1 LTKITT
7 GSREAGN
14 AVSEIQNR
22 ICTICGEEKSEG
34 QVWFLVAQSHWEDKL
49 RILKWQ
55 DELAD
60 RRGMHRACCPAHVQE
75 LVTHWMTSGDLDFLL
90 APVEVMPGNLGSGR
104 NSALPIV
111 AEADTKGAHEIGELA
126 VDRESVGRA
135 LNENP
140 DSLLIILDELRD
152 ALERE
157 MAGASARLESGAGM
171 SSGLM
176 RQM

>member
-1 LTKITT
+1 MV
-7 GSREAGN
+7 G
-14 AVSEIQNR
+14 VQNR
-22 ICTICGEEKSEG
+22 VCTICGEEKLEG
-34 QVWFLVAQSHWEDKL
+34 QVWFLVAESHWEDKL

-60 RRGMHRACCPAHVQE
+60 RSGMHRACCPAHVQE
-75 LVTHWMTSGDLDFLL
+75 LVTHWMTTGNLDFLL
-90 APVEVMPGNLGSGR
+90 APVELMPGKLQPRRG
-104 NSALPIV
+104 SALPIV
-111 AEADTKGAHEIGELA
+111 AETDTRGAHEIGELA
-126 VDRESVGRA
+126 VDRESLGRA

-157 MAGASARLESGAGM
+157 MSGASARPESGAGM
-171 SSGLM
+171 SSGWM

>member
-1 LTKITT
+1 M
-7 GSREAGN
+7 G
-14 AVSEIQNR
+14 VQV
-22 ICTICGEEKSEG
+22 CTICGEEKSQG
-34 QVWFLVAQSHWEDKL
+34 QVWFLVAESHGEDKL
-49 RILKWQ
+49 KILQWH
-55 DELAD
+55 DELAT
-60 RRGMHRACCPAHVQE
+60 RRGIHHACCPAHVQE

-90 APVEVMPGNLGSGR
+90 ASADVAPKERRTR
-104 NSALPIV
+104 NSALPVV
-111 AEADTKGAHEIGELA
+111 AEADTRGGREIGELA

-157 MAGASARLESGAGM
+157 TTGASARLESGAAMGQ
-171 SSGLM
+171 GFL

>member
-1 LTKITT
+1 MDETP
-7 GSREAGN
+7 SP
-14 AVSEIQNR
+14 V
-22 ICTICGEEKSEG
+22 CTICGEEKSEG

-49 RILKWQ
+49 KILRWQ
-55 DELAD
+55 DEIAD

-90 APVEVMPGNLGSGR
+90 SSVEVAPITLRRLQGSR
-104 NSALPIV
+104 LPIV
-111 AEADTKGAHEIGELA
+111 AEADTRGAGEIGELA
-126 VDRESVGRA
+126 VHRESIGRA

-157 MAGASARLESGAGM
+157 MTGASVRLESGAAMG
-171 SSGLM
+171 SGFL
-176 RQM
+176 RQI

>member
-1 LTKITT
+1 MG
-7 GSREAGN
+7 GS
-14 AVSEIQNR
+14 QNR
-22 ICTICGEEKSEG
+22 ICTICGEEKLEG
-34 QVWFLVAQSHWEDKL
+34 QVWFLVAESHWEDKL

-55 DELAD
+55 DEFAD

-75 LVTHWMTSGDLDFLL
+75 LVTHWMTSGDLSFLL
-90 APVEVMPGNLGSGR
+90 APLEMMPSNLLAGR
-104 NSALPIV
+104 GSALPVV
-111 AEADTKGAHEIGELA
+111 AETVTKGAYEIGELA
-126 VDRESVGRA
+126 VDRESLGRV

-157 MAGASARLESGAGM
+157 MSGASARLESGVGM
-171 SSGLM
+171 SSGFT

>member
-1 LTKITT
+1 MPK
-7 GSREAGN
+7 SRKAMAG
-14 AVSEIQNR
+14 IQNW
-22 ICTICGEEKSEG
+22 ICTICGDEKLQG
-34 QVWFLVAQSHWEDKL
+34 QVWFLVAESHWEDKL

-60 RRGMHRACCPAHVQE
+60 RRGMLRACCPAHVQE
-75 LVTHWMTSGDLDFLL
+75 LVTHWMTSGDLSFLL
-90 APVEVMPGNLGSGR
+90 APLEMMPSNLPAGRPSG
-104 NSALPIV
+104 LPIV
-111 AEADTKGAHEIGELA
+111 AEADTKGAYAIGELA

-157 MAGASARLESGAGM
+157 TAAASARPESGAHI
-171 SSGLM
+171 SSGWM

>member
-1 LTKITT
+1 M
-7 GSREAGN
+7 G
-14 AVSEIQNR
+14 IQ

-34 QVWFLVAQSHWEDKL
+34 QVWFLVAESHWEDKL
-49 RILKWQ
+49 KILQWQ
-55 DELAD
+55 DELAN

-75 LVTHWMTSGDLDFLL
+75 LVTHWMATGDVDFLL
-90 APVEVMPGNLGSGR
+90 ASTEPAHDVRRSRGVT
-104 NSALPIV
+104 LPIV
-111 AEADTKGAHEIGELA
+111 AEADTRGAREIGELA
-126 VDRESVGRA
+126 VDRESMGRV

-157 MAGASARLESGAGM
+157 TAGASARLESGTGIG
-171 SSGLM
+171 SRLM

>member
-1 LTKITT
+1 M
-7 GSREAGN
+7 AGT
-14 AVSEIQNR
+14 QNQ
-22 ICTICGEEKSEG
+22 ICTICGEQKSDG
-34 QVWFLVAQSHWEDKL
+34 QVWFLLVESHWEDKL

-60 RRGMHRACCPAHVQE
+60 RRGMHCACCPAHVQE

-90 APVEVMPGNLGSGR
+90 APVEVLPRNLRPGRG
-104 NSALPIV
+104 SALPIL
-111 AEADTKGAHEIGELA
+111 AEADTRGAYEIGELA

-157 MAGASARLESGAGM
+157 TAAASARPESGAHM
-171 SSGLM
+171 SSGLI

>member
-1 LTKITT
+1 MV
-7 GSREAGN
+7 G
-14 AVSEIQNR
+14 VQNR
-22 ICTICGEEKSEG
+22 VCTICGEEKLEG
-34 QVWFLVAQSHWEDKL
+34 QVWFLVAESHWEDKL

-60 RRGMHRACCPAHVQE
+60 RKGMHRACCPAHVQE

-90 APVEVMPGNLGSGR
+90 APVDLMPAKRQPGR
-104 NSALPIV
+104 GSALPIV
-111 AEADTKGAHEIGELA
+111 AETDTRGAHEIGELA

-157 MAGASARLESGAGM
+157 MAGASARPESGAGM
-171 SSGLM
+171 SSGWM

>member
-1 LTKITT
+1 MT
-7 GSREAGN
+7 G
-14 AVSEIQNR
+14 VQNHT
-22 ICTICGEEKSEG
+22 CTICGEEKAEG
-34 QVWFLVAQSHWEDKL
+34 QVWFLVAESHWEDKL
-49 RILKWQ
+49 KVLKWQ

-75 LVTHWMTSGDLDFLL
+75 LVTHWMTSGDLDVLL
-90 APVEVMPGNLGSGR
+90 APVELVPSTRRAGWG
-104 NSALPIV
+104 SALPMV
-111 AEADTKGAHEIGELA
+111 AEADTRGAYEIGELN
-126 VDRESVGRA
+126 VDRESVSRA

-157 MAGASARLESGAGM
+157 TAGTSARPESGARM
-171 SSGLM
+171 SSGWM

>member
-1 LTKITT
+1 
-7 GSREAGN
+7 
-14 AVSEIQNR
+14 
-22 ICTICGEEKSEG
+22 
-34 QVWFLVAQSHWEDKL
+34 
-49 RILKWQ
+49 
-55 DELAD
+55 
-60 RRGMHRACCPAHVQE
+60 VQE

-90 APVEVMPGNLGSGR
+90 APVEVLPRNLRPGRG
-104 NSALPIV
+104 SALPIL
-111 AEADTKGAHEIGELA
+111 AEADTRGAYEIGELA

-157 MAGASARLESGAGM
+157 TAAASARPESGAHM
-171 SSGLM
+171 SSGLI

>member
-1 LTKITT
+1 MV
-7 GSREAGN
+7 GM
-14 AVSEIQNR
+14 QNR
-22 ICTICGEEKSEG
+22 ICTICGEQKLEG
-34 QVWFLVAQSHWEDKL
+34 QVWFLVAESHWEDRLK
-49 RILKWQ
+49 ILKWQ

-75 LVTHWMTSGDLDFLL
+75 LVTHWMTSGDLSFLL
-90 APVEVMPGNLGSGR
+90 APLEAMASNLRAGHRSG
-104 NSALPIV
+104 LPIL
-111 AEADTKGAHEIGELA
+111 AEADTKGAYEIGELA
-126 VDRESVGRA
+126 VHRESVGRA

-157 MAGASARLESGAGM
+157 MAAATARPESGAGM
-171 SSGLM
+171 SSGFM

>member
-1 LTKITT
+1 MV
-7 GSREAGN
+7 G
-14 AVSEIQNR
+14 IQNPV
-22 ICTICGEEKSEG
+22 CTICGEEKSAG
-34 QVWFLVAQSHWEDKL
+34 QVWFLVAESHWEDKL

-55 DELAD
+55 DELAE
-60 RRGMHRACCPAHVQE
+60 RSGMHCACSPAHVQE

-90 APVEVMPGNLGSGR
+90 AHVEVMPSTLRPGR
-104 NSALPIV
+104 DSALPVV
-111 AEADTKGAHEIGELA
+111 AEADTRGAHEIGELA

-157 MAGASARLESGAGM
+157 TAAASARLESGAHM
-171 SSGLM
+171 SSGWM